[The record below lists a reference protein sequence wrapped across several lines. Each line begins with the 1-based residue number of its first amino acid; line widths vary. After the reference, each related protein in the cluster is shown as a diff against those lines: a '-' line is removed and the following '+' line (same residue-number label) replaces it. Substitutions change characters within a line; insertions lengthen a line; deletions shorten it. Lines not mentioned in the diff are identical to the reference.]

1 MFDSVRNLAPS
12 LLAADGSAALRVTR
26 EAFSH
31 ELCRRFKRAIVS
43 TSANFSG
50 EAAPACFEDINPDLL
65 ALADYVVRSRR
76 DEKAPARPS
85 SVVKLG
91 ADGTVKILR
100 E

>member
-1 MFDSVRNLAPS
+1 MVVPGPCPGSTFTSSGNVRIFSDKA
-12 LLAADGSAALRVTR
+12 VTR
-26 EAFSH
+26 LQAS
-31 ELCRRFKRAIVS
+31 
-43 TSANFSG
+43 
-50 EAAPACFEDINPDLL
+50 PACFDDINPDLL